1 VSLRWKIALALA
13 TVALVATTA
22 VGVFGYRATSGRLV
36 DEVDRSLRQAA
47 VLVTVAPRGRAPDR
61 GQLAIYDFQ
70 TIDANGVIADSTFD
84 PELPVD
90 EHAEEAIGSSG
101 IVVRQTREIDG
112 QDYRV
117 HTYGLP
123 GGAFQIARSL
133 EETDRVLDD
142 LRQRTILLIAL
153 VSLVAAA
160 AGWLIA
166 NSVAKPLTRLTRA
179 AEQVGTSG
187 ELVAVDVPG
196 EGSDEV
202 GRLGSAFRAM
212 LAALARSR
220 DAQHRLVQDAGHELR
235 TPLTSLRTNLSVLRR
250 HPEVGA
256 ETRER
261 ILDDLDSEVG
271 ELTELVNELVAAA
284 SGRLADEQPDD
295 VRLGHVAERVAE
307 RVGRRRGRSVAVEI
321 RSDPMVAVPP
331 NGIERAVTNLVE
343 NACKFDESGDTVDVV
358 VDGGSLRVLDHGP
371 GVPEG
376 ESEMVFDRFHRSDE
390 ARSMPGSGLGLSIVR
405 DVVEAHGG
413 SVHATNRPDGGADIG
428 FQLPPTP

>member
-1 VSLRWKIALALA
+1 MSLRWKIALALA

-47 VLVTVAPRGRAPDR
+47 VLVTAAPRGRVPDR
-61 GQLAIYDFQ
+61 GQLAVYDFQ
-70 TIDANGVIADSTFD
+70 TIDANGVVADSTFVPD
-84 PELPVD
+84 LPVD
-90 EHAEEAIGSSG
+90 EHAEEAIGVSG

-112 QDYRV
+112 QDHRV

-153 VSLVAAA
+153 VSLLAAA

-220 DAQHRLVQDAGHELR
+220 DAQQRLVQDAGHELR

-256 ETRER
+256 ETQER
-261 ILDDLDSEVG
+261 ILDDLDAEVT

-295 VRLGHVAERVAE
+295 VRLGRVAGQVAE
-307 RVGRRRGRSVAVEI
+307 RVGRRRGRSVEVDV
-321 RSDPMVAVPP
+321 RSDPNVVVPP

-343 NACKFDESGDTVDVV
+343 NACKFDASGEPVEVV
-358 VDGGSLRVLDHGP
+358 VDGGSLRVLDHGT
-371 GVPEG
+371 GVPEE
-376 ESEMVFDRFHRSDE
+376 ESELVFDRFHRSDE
-390 ARSMPGSGLGLSIVR
+390 GRSMPGSGLGLSIVR

-413 SVHATNRPDGGADIG
+413 SVHATNRPGGGADIG
-428 FQLPPTP
+428 FQLPPSL